1 MVENVA
7 NAGSAIGEAIGHHME
22 ITLHNYIDTF
32 LEDYSC
38 HFLKEIG
45 YNPKTNKCSKK
56 LLLYDDFGNGYNIDG
71 VITDESMR
79 PLVLFESKY
88 IRYTKHNRDK
98 GSWICN
104 AHSAIRKRYSSI
116 RASIAV
122 LAGNW
127 SRTSLDM
134 IRSYNINVFLI
145 PFNHIAKILTTKGID
160 FNWEEKEKDKAILA
174 WEKYDKLSSEE
185 KINIAIQ
192 MVEIIK
198 DQLFDYLRQLL
209 DNSLLRELQAVIIEI
224 LTNKGEIKKYRFEN
238 RDQAIEFLE
247 RFSVEDEFKNDSLL
261 TI

>member
-1 MVENVA
+1 MF
-7 NAGSAIGEAIGHHME
+7 S
-22 ITLHNYIDTF
+22 
-32 LEDYSC
+32 
-38 HFLKEIG
+38 
-45 YNPKTNKCSKK
+45 
-56 LLLYDDFGNGYNIDG
+56 
-71 VITDESMR
+71 
-79 PLVLFESKY
+79 LF
-88 IRYTKHNRDK
+88 H
-98 GSWICN
+98 
-104 AHSAIRKRYSSI
+104 
-116 RASIAV
+116 
-122 LAGNW
+122 
-127 SRTSLDM
+127 
-134 IRSYNINVFLI
+134 LI
-145 PFNHIAKILTTKGID
+145 YIAKILTTKGID

-261 TI
+261 TIYDIPIVE